1 MTIVEIMVA
10 SAVSLIVVGGAMW
23 LIVEGMAMSMK
34 TSNVSGN
41 DLTHWGLSNRLV
53 LDSRTATELVVYSDF
68 KKATIVAE
76 GDKGIRSY
84 DPTRSVGNFLVLA
97 LRLPDK
103 DSGIWACSKL
113 SGYVYDPA
121 TEVLSEFEYNVD
133 PASEDYTKGLS
144 VQALLEKYH
153 SSFKLQT
160 VSSDVVLPKMAAADK
175 TTGAFYWPAL
185 SGGNASSKAIMRLSL
200 GDAKQHRRVRDTRL
214 IEVAFYIR
222 S

>member
-1 MTIVEIMVA
+1 MTLVEIMVA

-23 LIVEGMAMSMK
+23 LIVEGMAIATK

-53 LDSRTATELVVYSDF
+53 FDSRTATELVVYSDF
-68 KKATIVAE
+68 EKTTIAAE
-76 GDKGIRSY
+76 GVEGVRSY
-84 DPTRSVGNFLVLA
+84 DPVRSVGNFLVLA

-103 DSGIWACSKL
+103 DSGIWSCSKL
-113 SGYVYDPA
+113 TGYVYDPA
-121 TEVLSEFEYNVD
+121 AQSLSMFEHVVD
-133 PASEDYTKGLS
+133 PSTDDYKKGLS
-144 VQALLEKYH
+144 VQELLEKHH
-153 SSFKLQT
+153 SSFKLKP
-160 VSSDVVLPKMAAADK
+160 VSTNVTLPAMAAADA
-175 TTGAFYWPAL
+175 TTGAFYWPGL
-185 SGGNASSKAIMRLSL
+185 SGGNASSKAILRLCL